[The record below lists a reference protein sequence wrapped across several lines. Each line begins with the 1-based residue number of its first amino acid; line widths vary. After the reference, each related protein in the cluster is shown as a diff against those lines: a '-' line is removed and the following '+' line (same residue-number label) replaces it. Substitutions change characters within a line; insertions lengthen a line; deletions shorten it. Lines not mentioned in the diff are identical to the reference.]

1 MNDYVQDTNQQ
12 QLEARK
18 EIADYV
24 KMLEQRLREA
34 KKSRKVS
41 KKEQGYS
48 LQGNHLGSIKA
59 AQQHDTINNENMTAD
74 DCQQPDQVEEL
85 NQSANVN
92 FEDYLK
98 CSSEY
103 EEESGLKDD
112 LKTDH
117 DPFTAEFENT
127 VEQEDTS
134 FDYCLQSSAG
144 HLVQP
149 DEVRMAR
156 IVHIE
161 GFVAQTPEMTTS
173 NSRDSKARVER
184 PARKT
189 SSGKRRKLPQV
200 TRKTSLESERSSLSA
215 TSQSDETLSITS
227 FESQVSR
234 DSTDMRRVS
243 RGGSGR
249 RLPPVPS
256 EEEIILH
263 VIKTDVSTDKPV
275 SQLPGVMS
283 IYHKGPTYPNGHR
296 QDSGLGDSVNNSPA
310 LPSHKFSISKLR
322 RKFSKEKANP
332 GIRLLLYLQK
342 SIFYE
347 KKKSYTTAVKF
358 LLIILFSST
367 GSQEVDGN
375 STRGSKT
382 GLFQGKFCLGKTRK
396 RRNSVGTMS
405 SVSDSFRTVTPL
417 NSDEDGAAGFADESF
432 DGGSLPSS
440 IRTSTPK
447 KGNIVT
453 KKGKI
458 NSWKLLKNI

>member
-1 MNDYVQDTNQQ
+1 MNDFVQDTNQQ

-34 KKSRKVS
+34 KKGRKVS
-41 KKEQGYS
+41 VKDQGCS
-48 LQGNHLGSIKA
+48 VQGNHWDSAKA
-59 AQQHDTINNENMTAD
+59 TQQHDTINENMTAD
-74 DCQQPDQVEEL
+74 DCPQQPGQVEEL

-112 LKTDH
+112 TKADH
-117 DPFTAEFENT
+117 EPFTAEFENT
-127 VEQEDTS
+127 IEPEDIS
-134 FDYCLQSSAG
+134 FDYCLQSFVG

-156 IVHIE
+156 VVPIE
-161 GFVAQTPEMTTS
+161 GFAAQTPEMTTS
-173 NSRDSKARVER
+173 ASRDSKTRVER

-200 TRKTSLESERSSLSA
+200 TRKASLESEPSTLSA

-234 DSTDMRRVS
+234 DTTDTRRVS
-243 RGGSGR
+243 HEGSGR
-249 RLPPVPS
+249 RLPQVPS
-256 EEEIILH
+256 EEEMH
-263 VIKTDVSTDKPV
+263 VIKADVSTDKPV

-310 LPSHKFSISKLR
+310 LPGHKFSITKLR
-322 RKFSKEKANP
+322 RKFSKEKTNP
-332 GIRLLLYLQK
+332 GIRLLLYL
-342 SIFYE
+342 
-347 KKKSYTTAVKF
+347 
-358 LLIILFSST
+358 
-367 GSQEVDGN
+367 
-375 STRGSKT
+375 
-382 GLFQGKFCLGKTRK
+382 
-396 RRNSVGTMS
+396 
-405 SVSDSFRTVTPL
+405 
-417 NSDEDGAAGFADESF
+417 
-432 DGGSLPSS
+432 
-440 IRTSTPK
+440 
-447 KGNIVT
+447 
-453 KKGKI
+453 
-458 NSWKLLKNI
+458 

>member
-24 KMLEQRLREA
+24 KMLEQRLRDV

-48 LQGNHLGSIKA
+48 IQGNHRGSTEA
-59 AQQHDTINNENMTAD
+59 TQQHDTINENMTAD
-74 DCQQPDQVEEL
+74 DCQQPGQAEEL

-103 EEESGLKDD
+103 EEEICLKDD
-112 LKTDH
+112 LKADH
-117 DPFTAEFENT
+117 DPFTAKFEST
-127 VEQEDTS
+127 VEPEDIS
-134 FDYCLQSSAG
+134 FDCCLQSSAG

-156 IVHIE
+156 IVSIE

-173 NSRDSKARVER
+173 NSRDSKTRVEQ

-189 SSGKRRKLPQV
+189 ISGKRRKLPQV
-200 TRKTSLESERSSLSA
+200 TRKTSLESERSTLSP

-234 DSTDMRRVS
+234 DTTDMRRVS
-243 RGGSGR
+243 RQGSGR
-249 RLPPVPS
+249 RLPLVPS
-256 EEEIILH
+256 EEEISLH
-263 VIKTDVSTDKPV
+263 VIKADVSTDKPV

-332 GIRLLLYLQK
+332 GIRLLLY
-342 SIFYE
+342 F
-347 KKKSYTTAVKF
+347 
-358 LLIILFSST
+358 
-367 GSQEVDGN
+367 
-375 STRGSKT
+375 
-382 GLFQGKFCLGKTRK
+382 
-396 RRNSVGTMS
+396 
-405 SVSDSFRTVTPL
+405 
-417 NSDEDGAAGFADESF
+417 
-432 DGGSLPSS
+432 
-440 IRTSTPK
+440 
-447 KGNIVT
+447 
-453 KKGKI
+453 
-458 NSWKLLKNI
+458 

>member
-34 KKSRKVS
+34 KKDRKVS
-41 KKEQGYS
+41 VKDQGCS
-48 LQGNHLGSIKA
+48 VQGNHWGSTTA
-59 AQQHDTINNENMTAD
+59 TQQHDTINEHMTAD
-74 DCQQPDQVEEL
+74 DCQHPGQVEVL

-112 LKTDH
+112 MKADH
-117 DPFTAEFENT
+117 DPLTAEFENI
-127 VEQEDTS
+127 VETEDIS
-134 FDYCLQSSAG
+134 FEYCLQSSVG

-156 IVHIE
+156 VVPIE
-161 GFVAQTPEMTTS
+161 RFAAQTPKMTTS
-173 NSRDSKARVER
+173 NSRDSETPVER

-189 SSGKRRKLPQV
+189 SSGKRRKLPEV
-200 TRKTSLESERSSLSA
+200 TRKPSLESEPSTLSA

-234 DSTDMRRVS
+234 DTTDMRRVS

-256 EEEIILH
+256 EEDINLH
-263 VIKTDVSTDKPV
+263 VIKEDVSTDKPV

-310 LPSHKFSISKLR
+310 LPVHKSSISKLR
-322 RKFSKEKANP
+322 RKFSKEKTTP
-332 GIRLLLYLQK
+332 GI
-342 SIFYE
+342 
-347 KKKSYTTAVKF
+347 TH
-358 LLIILFSST
+358 LFS
-367 GSQEVDGN
+367 
-375 STRGSKT
+375 
-382 GLFQGKFCLGKTRK
+382 L
-396 RRNSVGTMS
+396 
-405 SVSDSFRTVTPL
+405 
-417 NSDEDGAAGFADESF
+417 
-432 DGGSLPSS
+432 
-440 IRTSTPK
+440 
-447 KGNIVT
+447 
-453 KKGKI
+453 
-458 NSWKLLKNI
+458 